1 MRPVRLQTPVDGRA
15 RRHLTK
21 VLSRSHAR
29 MAAARPLLETAS
41 TRVHAQDSKSSVRSR
56 LLLTRGWTVAEA
68 RNVPSPVAE
77 RVNQQGRPA
86 RIPPYMDTITL
97 TPVRLAARGLGGAAR
112 WLTGAR
118 WSVDIVSNRRGV
130 CTTEGSMPEN
140 LPYLVSPGTV
150 ATALQKIRAAA
161 TPNRFTQDF
170 LANTLGMKG
179 GSPKPIIPFF
189 KRIGFLGTDAAPTDL
204 YKAFRN
210 TGQSGAAV
218 AQAMRIG
225 YKPLFDMNVRAHD
238 LSDSELK
245 GLVVQATGLEEK
257 SRVVQLILQTF
268 KILKQ
273 QASFGAAAIDVKK
286 GDVAETRMVRHH
298 QRTSPG
304 ETTEWVSTFHTRST

>member
-1 MRPVRLQTPVDGRA
+1 
-15 RRHLTK
+15 
-21 VLSRSHAR
+21 
-29 MAAARPLLETAS
+29 
-41 TRVHAQDSKSSVRSR
+41 
-56 LLLTRGWTVAEA
+56 
-68 RNVPSPVAE
+68 
-77 RVNQQGRPA
+77 
-86 RIPPYMDTITL
+86 
-97 TPVRLAARGLGGAAR
+97 
-112 WLTGAR
+112 
-118 WSVDIVSNRRGV
+118 
-130 CTTEGSMPEN
+130 MPEN

-161 TPNRFTQDF
+161 TPDRFTQDF

-179 GSPKPIIPFF
+179 GSPKPIIPFL

-204 YKAFRN
+204 YKAYRN
-210 TGQSGAAV
+210 TGQSGAAM

-273 QASFGAAAIDVKK
+273 QASFGATSIEVKK
-286 GDVAETRMVRHH
+286 EERRGGASDTHH
-298 QRTSPG
+298 QRTSLG
-304 ETTEWVSTFHTRST
+304 ETMEWVSTFHTRST